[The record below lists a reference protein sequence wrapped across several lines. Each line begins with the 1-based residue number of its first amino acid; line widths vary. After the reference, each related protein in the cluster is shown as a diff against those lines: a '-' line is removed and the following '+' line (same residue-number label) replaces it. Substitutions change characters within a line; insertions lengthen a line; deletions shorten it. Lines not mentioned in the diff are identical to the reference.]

1 MLNNHHIVKILEEAS
16 FTLKHE
22 FNTMEL
28 RSVEINKR
36 DYPHI
41 DFLEFKKRFAGSRQ

>member
-16 FTLKHE
+16 FTVKHE
-22 FNTMEL
+22 FYTMEL

-36 DYPHI
+36 DYSSTGVSFFR
-41 DFLEFKKRFAGSRQ
+41 DCAF